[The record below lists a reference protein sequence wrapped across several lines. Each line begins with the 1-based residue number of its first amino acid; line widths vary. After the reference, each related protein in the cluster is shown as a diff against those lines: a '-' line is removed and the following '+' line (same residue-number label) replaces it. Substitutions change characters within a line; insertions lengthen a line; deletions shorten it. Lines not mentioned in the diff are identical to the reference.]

1 MILLTLGILAIAF
14 GLFLSNDPR
23 FSKNKKPIVY
33 LGLILLISGVFSKCI
48 TIIKPGNVGVKVLF
62 GRVFEND
69 ILENGMHVINPLMDI
84 EVFNSKT
91 QNYTMSGIHD
101 EGNKE
106 GDDAIKVLSSDGLEI
121 TMDLSV
127 LYKVNPKSAPKI
139 LKEIGSDYQDVVIR
153 PITRTRIRDNAVFYQ
168 AVDLFSARREEFQ
181 NRIFKTIQKD
191 FEKRGLIL
199 EQLLIRNITLPESV
213 KKSIEAKINAEQESQ
228 KMQFVLAKE
237 KQEAERKRVEA
248 QGIADYQKIISEG
261 LSDNQLQFE
270 SIKAMKELAKSENS
284 KIIVMGSGYIWKT
297 IWRQR
302 IYFQRNIKKILF
314 F

>member
-106 GDDAIKVLSSDGLEI
+106 GDDAIKVLSSDGMEI

-248 QGIADYQKIISEG
+248 QGIADYQKIISVG

-284 KIIVMGSGYIWKT
+284 KIIVMGSGK
-297 IWRQR
+297 
-302 IYFQRNIKKILF
+302 NSILLNTGQ
-314 F
+314 

>member
-199 EQLLIRNITLPESV
+199 EQLL
-213 KKSIEAKINAEQESQ
+213 
-228 KMQFVLAKE
+228 
-237 KQEAERKRVEA
+237 
-248 QGIADYQKIISEG
+248 D
-261 LSDNQLQFE
+261 
-270 SIKAMKELAKSENS
+270 
-284 KIIVMGSGYIWKT
+284 
-297 IWRQR
+297 
-302 IYFQRNIKKILF
+302 
-314 F
+314 

>member
-168 AVDLFSARREEFQ
+168 AVDLFSDRRKEFQ

-248 QGIADYQKIISEG
+248 QGIADYQKIISVG

-284 KIIVMGSGYIWKT
+284 KIIVMGSGK
-297 IWRQR
+297 
-302 IYFQRNIKKILF
+302 NSILLNTGQ
-314 F
+314 

>member
-139 LKEIGSDYQDVVIR
+139 LKEIGSNYQDVVIR

-248 QGIADYQKIISEG
+248 QGIADYQKIISVG

-284 KIIVMGSGYIWKT
+284 KIIVMGSGK
-297 IWRQR
+297 
-302 IYFQRNIKKILF
+302 NSILLNTGQ
-314 F
+314 

>member
-69 ILENGMHVINPLMDI
+69 ILENGMHVINPLMNI

-248 QGIADYQKIISEG
+248 QGIADYQKIISVG

-284 KIIVMGSGYIWKT
+284 KIIVMGSGK
-297 IWRQR
+297 
-302 IYFQRNIKKILF
+302 NSILLNTGQ
-314 F
+314 

>member
-23 FSKNKKPIVY
+23 FSKNKKTIVY

-84 EVFNSKT
+84 EVFNSIT

-248 QGIADYQKIISEG
+248 QGIADYQKIISVG

-284 KIIVMGSGYIWKT
+284 KIIVMGSGK
-297 IWRQR
+297 
-302 IYFQRNIKKILF
+302 NSILLNTGQ
-314 F
+314 